1 MGRGLLEID
10 VSVRHEL
17 LQVFGGF
24 VAKVMEL
31 GLDFSA
37 GVKSVGAFIS
47 GKHLGSG
54 ANSVK

>member
-10 VSVRHEL
+10 VSVLHEL

-24 VAKVMEL
+24 DAKAMEL
-31 GLDFSA
+31 GLDFSVCA
-37 GVKSVGAFIS
+37 KSVGAFI
-47 GKHLGSG
+47 GGEHLGSR